1 MITLFPIWGDRES
14 DIPHTPSVYS
24 SMPLKNHSVDAEIE
38 VISGEPPRTEEV
50 ILKDYMG
57 WQTSLRS
64 AGSRLFVA
72 KKFPSDVNW
81 SDGEG
86 ETICQTIEQIEAEM
100 AEDFTGTS
108 TSGFH
113 DERFWLLISLPEA
126 YKSKNFEEE
135 WNNAIGLASIDV
147 EVEVRQGKE
156 TSFQIPDRPLPPLQG
171 RPLLLSALVDKNNN
185 LIKNLVDSIVDRMED
200 YWECAMDNNSLG
212 VKLQQSRKTTHE
224 LLHNQNEQ
232 PHRFSED
239 KWVRPNNEEEI
250 REWLIGFNPSIGE
263 PDGNIRTICA
273 KKSHGDLWSD
283 NFIFS
288 ITQNNVKAF
297 PIDPF
302 HVVYRGSDASIT
314 CVNYPNINHKL
325 KSRYCFEHEE
335 DPIPNPLHD
344 IGQLIASILI
354 SLPFQD
360 TQPAPHKGPEIEK
373 KKNTI
378 MTKYT
383 NELRK
388 CLLESFSPKPQKYL
402 HVVRNVHTFLDAM
415 YELVEDINTGYV
427 AEADQ
432 NEVREHM
439 TLMLV
444 DRILFYS
451 GFILGQRGFRKNKD
465 RRDEF
470 VSYVVNILNVI
481 SQQNIVEE

>member
-1 MITLFPIWGDRES
+1 VITLFSVLGDRES
-14 DIPHTPSVYS
+14 DIQLPSSPYM
-24 SMPLKNHSVDAEIE
+24 SMQLKTHSVDAEIL
-38 VISGEPPRTEEV
+38 ILCGKPPRTEEV

-64 AGSRLFVA
+64 AGSRIFLV
-72 KKFPSDVNW
+72 KQFPSDVNW
-81 SDGEG
+81 LDDEA
-86 ETICQTIEQIEAEM
+86 EMICQTIEQIEAEM
-100 AEDFTGTS
+100 AEDFTGNS
-108 TSGFH
+108 TVGH
-113 DERFWLLISLPEA
+113 HEGRYWLIQSLPED
-126 YKSKNFEEE
+126 YKSEAFPEE
-135 WNNAIGLASIDV
+135 WNNAVGLASIDV
-147 EVEVRQGKE
+147 EVGQGGD
-156 TSFQIPDRPLPPLQG
+156 TSFQIPDRPLSPLQG
-171 RPLLLSALVDKNNN
+171 RPLLLSALVENNN
-185 LIKNLVDSIVDRMED
+185 LIQNLTDSIVNRMEK
-200 YWECAMDNNSLG
+200 YWICAMDNNSLEA
-212 VKLQQSRKTTHE
+212 KSHQSRKTTHE

-239 KWVRPNNEEEI
+239 KWVPPKNEKQI
-250 REWLIGFNPSIGE
+250 SNWLANFNSSIGE
-263 PDGNIRTICA
+263 PNDLIRTIYA
-273 KKSHGDLWSD
+273 KKSHGDLWCD

-288 ITQNNVKAF
+288 ITKNHVKAY

-302 HVVYRGSDASIT
+302 HVVYRGPGANT
-314 CVNYPNINHKL
+314 TLVNYPNGNHKL

-360 TQPAPHKGPEIEK
+360 TQPAPHKGPNIEK
-373 KKNTI
+373 KKNI
-378 MTKYT
+378 KMTEYT
-383 NELRK
+383 KKLRK
-388 CLLESFSPKPQKYL
+388 CLLESFSDEPQEDPY
-402 HVVRNVHTFLDAM
+402 VMRNLHTFLDAM
-415 YELVEDINTGYV
+415 YGLVEGAITGYV
-427 AEADQ
+427 AEIDQ
-432 NEVREHM
+432 DEVREHM

>member
-86 ETICQTIEQIEAEM
+86 ETICQTIEQI
-100 AEDFTGTS
+100 
-108 TSGFH
+108 H

-147 EVEVRQGKE
+147 EVEARQGKE

-200 YWECAMDNNSLG
+200 YWGCAMDNNSLD

-239 KWVRPNNEEEI
+239 K
-250 REWLIGFNPSIGE
+250 
-263 PDGNIRTICA
+263 
-273 KKSHGDLWSD
+273 
-283 NFIFS
+283 
-288 ITQNNVKAF
+288 
-297 PIDPF
+297 
-302 HVVYRGSDASIT
+302 
-314 CVNYPNINHKL
+314 
-325 KSRYCFEHEE
+325 
-335 DPIPNPLHD
+335 
-344 IGQLIASILI
+344 
-354 SLPFQD
+354 
-360 TQPAPHKGPEIEK
+360 
-373 KKNTI
+373 
-378 MTKYT
+378 
-383 NELRK
+383 
-388 CLLESFSPKPQKYL
+388 
-402 HVVRNVHTFLDAM
+402 
-415 YELVEDINTGYV
+415 
-427 AEADQ
+427 
-432 NEVREHM
+432 
-439 TLMLV
+439 
-444 DRILFYS
+444 
-451 GFILGQRGFRKNKD
+451 
-465 RRDEF
+465 
-470 VSYVVNILNVI
+470 
-481 SQQNIVEE
+481 